1 MNELSNKSE
10 FKLLPQEEMLEKSFK
25 KSKLSIS
32 LPKETD
38 SNEKRIALTPLAVSY
53 LVNAGHKVIVEK
65 DAGLGANYSDAEYTE
80 AGAVVINDKETVYK
94 SEIILK
100 IAPFLYDE
108 ICLLR
113 GNQTIFSALHSTSQT
128 KENINKLLEKKVKG
142 IALEYVK
149 FEKDFYPVMQSMSEI
164 AGCTSIMVAAEYLSN
179 DNQGKGVLLGGLT
192 GITPTEIVILGS
204 GTAAEFATK
213 IALGLGAI
221 VKIFDNSIFKLTN
234 IQQKLGRQLYT
245 STMHPNVLSKALISA
260 DVLISAMEC
269 NLNNELIITEQM
281 VQSMKKNS
289 VIIDLNI
296 DNGSYIETSKT
307 TNLKS
312 PTYIK
317 NGVIHY
323 CVPNI
328 SSRVSR
334 TASIALSNILS
345 SIIIKIADE
354 GGIMNCLKSNSGIR
368 NGIYIFN
375 GILTNKSIGDKFG
388 IIAKD
393 IELLMAAF

>member
-1 MNELSNKSE
+1 MNELLNKTD
-10 FKLLPQEEMLEKSFK
+10 FAILPKEEMIEKSFK

-32 LPKETD
+32 LPREID
-38 SNEKRIALTPLAVSY
+38 ENEKRISLTPLAVSY

-65 DAGLGANYSDAEYTE
+65 DAGLGANYSDKEYSE
-80 AGAVVINDKETVYK
+80 AGAVVINDRETVFK

-100 IAPFLYDE
+100 MAPFSIDE
-108 ICLLR
+108 INLLK
-113 GNQTIFSALHSTSQT
+113 GNQTIFSALHSSMQT
-128 KENINKLLEKKVKG
+128 KENISKLLEKKVKG
-142 IALEYVK
+142 IALEYLK
-149 FEKDFYPVMQSMSEI
+149 AENNFYPVMQSMSEI

-179 DNQGKGVLLGGLT
+179 SNQGKGVLLGGLT
-192 GITPTEIVILGS
+192 GITPTEVVILGS

-221 VKIFDNSIFKLTN
+221 VKIFDNSIYKLTN
-234 IQQKLGRQLYT
+234 IQQKLGHQLYT
-245 STMHPNVLSKALISA
+245 STMHPNVLSKALLSA
-260 DVLISAMEC
+260 DVVISAMDN
-269 NLNNELIITEQM
+269 NLKNELIITQQM

-296 DNGSYIETSKT
+296 DNGSYIETSKL

-312 PTYIK
+312 PTFIQDS
-317 NGVIHY
+317 VIHY

-345 SIIIKIADE
+345 PIIIKIAEE
-354 GGIMNCLKSNSGIR
+354 GGVMNCLKTNTGIR
-368 NGIYIFN
+368 NGVYIFN
-375 GILTNKSIGDKFG
+375 GILTNKSIGDKFD
-388 IIAKD
+388 IPSKD